1 MKRFYAILQFG
12 MLCLAAAVIS
22 SSCTKVEPPQA
33 FVPDRM
39 FTPATIKATGGETQA
54 TITWAKSLFSDG
66 QGVTYT
72 LEISNNPNFTGTP
85 AYTTVTDTTLAI
97 VTDAN
102 LALKTDYY
110 ARVKAN
116 ATSSSAASN
125 GWVVTADPFRI
136 TGEQLFLPVDDA
148 KLTALT
154 AVLNWKVTAGL
165 TKIVLTPAGGA
176 AVDYTLSADE
186 LTAGEK
192 TFTGL
197 QPSKQYTAEL
207 FLGPLSK
214 GVTTFTTKSGPPA
227 GTTTINVTP
236 TDDLAAMIAAA
247 TPGTVF
253 LLQQGTVY
261 TTDALIALPA
271 NAEIAIWGDHG
282 PNKPVLAFNGFS
294 LPATVGTIRF
304 ENVDLTGYQNNDPAG
319 VKRNYIFNQSAA
331 SVTEA
336 IIFENC
342 TIRNFV
348 NTPMRLQGSNAIT
361 INNYKVNK
369 CIAYDCGV
377 NSTSGTYAFVH
388 SSVATGKINNIAIT
402 NSTLYRIGY
411 SIILHNLAPSQS
423 VLIENCTIDNSMGDT
438 RYVVDYNAQTVGS
451 FQINN
456 TIIGKTLSAAGT
468 ARGIRA
474 GSSYTVSGSYQTAD
488 AVFAANP
495 ITGITSYTGTSTT
508 LFTDPS
514 TGNYLIKD
522 ATFAGKSTS
531 GDPRWRL

>member
-1 MKRFYAILQFG
+1 
-12 MLCLAAAVIS
+12 
-22 SSCTKVEPPQA
+22 
-33 FVPDRM
+33 M
-39 FTPATIKATGGETQA
+39 FTPASIKATGGETQA

-66 QGVTYT
+66 LGAKYT
-72 LEISNNPNFTGTP
+72 LEISADPNFGGTP
-85 AYTTVTDTTLAI
+85 AYTTVTDTTQVI

-116 ATSSSAASN
+116 ATAAAAASN
-125 GWVVTADPFRI
+125 GWVVTVDPFRI

-165 TKIVLTPAGGA
+165 TRIALTPSGGTA
-176 AVDYTLSADE
+176 TDYTLSADE

-197 QPSKQYTAEL
+197 LPSKQYTAEL
-207 FLGPLSK
+207 FMGTLSK
-214 GVTTFTTKSGPPA
+214 GVITFTTKSGPPA
-227 GTTTINVTP
+227 GTTTVNVAP
-236 TDDLAAMIAAA
+236 EDDLAAMIAAA

-261 TTDALIALPA
+261 KTDAQIVLPA

-282 PNKPVLAFNGFS
+282 PNKPVLAFNGFN
-294 LPATVGTIRF
+294 LPATAGTIRF

-331 SVTEA
+331 STTEA
-336 IIFENC
+336 ILFENC

-361 INNYKVNK
+361 INNFKVNK
-369 CIAYDCGV
+369 CIVYDCGV
-377 NSTSGTYAFVH
+377 TATTGSYAFVH
-388 SSVATGKINNIAIT
+388 NSVANSKINNIAIT

-411 SIILHNLAPSQS
+411 SIILHGAAPSQS
-423 VLIENCTIDNSMGDT
+423 VLIENCTIDNSIGDT

-456 TIIGKTLSAAGT
+456 TIIGKTLSPAGT

-474 GSSYTVSGSYQTAD
+474 ASAYTVSGSYQTAD
-488 AVFAANP
+488 AVFSANP
-495 ITGITSYTGTSTT
+495 IAGITSYTGTSAT
-508 LFTDPS
+508 LFTDPAS
-514 TGNYLIKD
+514 GNYLIKD
-522 ATFAGKSTS
+522 AGFAGKSTS